1 MCVLLILLS
10 LVTYIADLQKWNL
23 FILILLNVDSHFL
36 LLNAKLKA
44 GEKSVAYCLKY
55 SAMCLEWK
63 DKRDVRMLTSCMPDK
78 DIIMKRQC
86 KEKAVPFFIDT
97 YNNGMVGV
105 DCSDQ
110 MMSSYPLE

>member
-1 MCVLLILLS
+1 
-10 LVTYIADLQKWNL
+10 
-23 FILILLNVDSHFL
+23 
-36 LLNAKLKA
+36 
-44 GEKSVAYCLKY
+44 
-55 SAMCLEWK
+55 
-63 DKRDVRMLTSCMPDK
+63 MLTSCMPDK

>member
-1 MCVLLILLS
+1 
-10 LVTYIADLQKWNL
+10 
-23 FILILLNVDSHFL
+23 
-36 LLNAKLKA
+36 
-44 GEKSVAYCLKY
+44 
-55 SAMCLEWK
+55 
-63 DKRDVRMLTSCMPDK
+63 MLTSCMPDK

-110 MMSSYPLE
+110 MMSSYPLEWKRLKKWSKNMVASGQYMCL